1 MDINKH
7 TPGPDSAADINLMI
21 REHHAAENLELR
33 ERVADL
39 ELERDTLLVYFKASL
54 HELHKAIVREQRRH
68 EDRQRLETEVRDL
81 RAMIVSESYGDGVGV
96 MGTTPYGLPDLS
108 AIEARP

>member
-54 HELHKAIVREQRRH
+54 LPWKRI
-68 EDRQRLETEVRDL
+68 
-81 RAMIVSESYGDGVGV
+81 
-96 MGTTPYGLPDLS
+96 GL
-108 AIEARP
+108 